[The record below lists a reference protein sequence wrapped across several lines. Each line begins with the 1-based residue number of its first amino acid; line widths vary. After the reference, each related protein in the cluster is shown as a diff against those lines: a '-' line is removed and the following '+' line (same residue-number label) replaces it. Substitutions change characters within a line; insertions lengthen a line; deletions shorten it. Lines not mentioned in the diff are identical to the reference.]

1 MGRNRIAHVRP
12 HGFDLVNTQ
21 DFLAWYCLTGFE
33 FKRTAPQTPLI
44 PTVHKASSYI
54 PVNL

>member
-12 HGFDLVNTQ
+12 QGFDLVNTQ

-33 FKRTAPQTPLI
+33 FKGTAPQTPLM